1 MAYESAGRVWTRVV
15 TLLCLVGAAA
25 CSGAASERDAEA
37 ARDAGGQVAQSAAA
51 PETATFAHAPAA
63 APAALGAHA
72 VDTSTLTVYKTPTCG
87 CCNAWVDHMRE
98 HGFLV
103 VAIDT
108 ADVTP
113 IKDRLGVRPD
123 HASCHTATVGGYV
136 LEGHVP
142 AADVRRLLA
151 ERPAVTGLAVPGMP
165 MGSPGM
171 EGPTRD
177 AYDVVAFTRGG
188 AAHVYASH

>member
-1 MAYESAGRVWTRVV
+1 MAYESAGRVWTRAGAI
-15 TLLCLVGAAA
+15 LCLVGAAA

-37 ARDAGGQVAQSAAA
+37 ARDGGGRVAQPAAA
-51 PETATFAHAPAA
+51 PETATFAHAAAA
-63 APAALGAHA
+63 APVARGAHA
-72 VDTSTLTVYKTPTCG
+72 VDTSRLTVYKTPTCG

-98 HGFLV
+98 HGFRV

-177 AYDVVAFTRGG
+177 PYDVVAFTRGG